1 MRRYRRPDMAVAPTD
16 GQLRLRRTWP
26 QRLVIST
33 GIFLVAML
41 VMTATGVGYV
51 YWKTGKLPHIVGLPV
66 TEAAPGEP
74 ANYLVVGSDSRD
86 VVDESDPNAGA
97 FFGEEGYEGK
107 RSDTIM
113 VARVDPKTNQA
124 ALLSF
129 PRDLWVPIAGTGQ
142 NQRINSAYGL
152 GRDVLINTIQDTFG
166 ITINHYIEVDFRGFQ
181 GLVSAIDGVPMYFDS
196 AFRDRNSGLN
206 IPAPGCVTLDG
217 TQALAFA
224 RSRHLEFKTSRGWQT
239 DPTGDLGRITRQ
251 QIFVEKALDRA
262 LSRGLSNPITF
273 NRLLDVALDNVA
285 VDDGL
290 DAGDLLNLV
299 QRFKEFDPASL
310 QTYAIPTEPFR
321 TNGGAAVLRAMD
333 REAEPILNIFRG
345 LPPDAVSEAGV
356 SVTVLNG
363 SGVGGQASKVAAAL
377 EAVAFTVDGTGNAEM
392 GAVTRTIVRY
402 APGSEKAADLVAR
415 HLTSGALLEEDES
428 LGQNEV
434 VLITGTD
441 FTTVMEH
448 PAPTTT
454 TTTSTTTPSGGS
466 SSTTTV
472 PPSTT
477 STSVVGITP
486 GQPPP
491 GVTC

>member
-1 MRRYRRPDMAVAPTD
+1 VAPRD

-26 QRLVIST
+26 QRLVIAL

-86 VVDESDPNAGA
+86 VVDQNDPNADA

-113 VARVDPKTNQA
+113 VARIDPETNQA

-129 PRDLWVPIAGTGQ
+129 PRDLWVPISGTGE
-142 NQRINSAYGL
+142 NQRINTAYGL

-262 LSRGLSNPITF
+262 LARGLTNPITF
-273 NRLLDVALDNVA
+273 NRLLDVALENVA
-285 VDDGL
+285 VDEGL

-299 QRFKEFDPASL
+299 QRFKEFDPDSL
-310 QTYAIPTEPFR
+310 ATYAIPNEPFR
-321 TNGGAAVLRAMD
+321 TNGGAAVLHVNE

-356 SVTVLNG
+356 SATVLNG
-363 SGVGGQASKVAAAL
+363 SGAPGQAGKVATAL
-377 EAVAFTVDGTGNAEM
+377 EAVGFTVDGTGNAEM
-392 GAVTRTIVRY
+392 GVVPRTLVRY
-402 APGSEKAADLVAR
+402 APGSENAADLVAR
-415 HLTSGALLEEDES
+415 HLTSGALLEEDPS
-428 LGQNEV
+428 LGQNDV
-434 VLITGTD
+434 VVITGTD

-448 PAPTTT
+448 AAPPATTT
-454 TTTSTTTPSGGS
+454 TTTSTPSSSGDS

-486 GQPPP
+486 GQPPV